1 MISDIYKNGYLF
13 LKDRMSDVII
23 SGGINIYPSEIEKV
37 LLSYDNIIETAVV
50 GIKDDYWGEKIYAF
64 VLLKTNNLFNEK
76 KCVLFMKKYLSDYK
90 IPKKLLR
97 SIVLK
102 KLILVK

>member
-1 MISDIYKNGYLF
+1 M
-13 LKDRMSDVII
+13 V
-23 SGGINIYPSEIEKV
+23 PAPWQEIEKV

-90 IPKKLLR
+90 IPKKIIEVN
-97 SIVLK
+97 SFEKTDSGKINKEKLK
-102 KLILVK
+102 LNFFK